1 MKLCRPGAS
10 TFVPDGQ
17 PLEDALA
24 RTTHLGIG
32 AHQDDLEIMAY
43 HGIAKCFRDSAY
55 WFSGVTCTDGAGSP
69 RTGRYA
75 ECGDE
80 EMKQLRRQEQLRAA
94 TLGEYAV
101 MLQLDFT
108 SSEVKRSGSR
118 ELEDDLVALLRASS
132 PTVVY
137 THNPADR
144 HDTHVAVAV
153 AVINAIRRLPA
164 PSRPTTVYGCEAWRG
179 LDWLLAED
187 VTPLDVA
194 AHPEL
199 ATRLVEAFETQIAGG
214 KRYDLATVGRR
225 QSNATFGSS
234 DQIDASDR
242 IWLAMDLSP
251 LAADDT
257 LDIGEHVARLL
268 DRFSRDV
275 QARLERFRTTSD
287 A

>member
-17 PLEDALA
+17 PLEGALA

-43 HGIAKCFRDSAY
+43 HGIAKCFRDSAQ

-80 EMKQLRRQEQLRAA
+80 EMKQLRRREQQRAA
-94 TLGEYAV
+94 TLGEYAA
-101 MLQLDFT
+101 LAQLDFT
-108 SSEVKRSGSR
+108 SDDVKQPRCA
-118 ELEDDLVALLRASS
+118 ELEDDLATLLRAAS

-144 HDTHVAVAV
+144 HDTHVAVVV
-153 AVINAIRRLPA
+153 AVINAIRGLPA
-164 PSRPTTVYGCEAWRG
+164 ELRPTTVYGCEAWRG
-179 LDWLLAED
+179 LDWMLPED
-187 VTPLDVA
+187 VTALDVA
-194 AHPEL
+194 AHSEL
-199 ATRLVEAFETQIAGG
+199 AIRLVEAFETQIAGG
-214 KRYDLATVGRR
+214 KRYDLATMGRR
-225 QSNATFGSS
+225 QANATFGCS
-234 DQIDASDR
+234 DQVDQTDR
-242 IWLAMDLSP
+242 VWLAMDLSA
-251 LAADDT
+251 LAADDS
-257 LDIGEHVARLL
+257 LDLGEHVARLL
-268 DRFSRDV
+268 DRLSQDV
-275 QARLERFRTTSD
+275 RARLRRYSTTSD